1 MGSAVSG
8 DSLSFASDIFVEHSP
23 SSSSFFC
30 GHEMLSHGFLETI
43 ANFLP
48 MEVIVVPG
56 ACLLVSL

>member
-30 GHEMLSHGFLETI
+30 GREMFSHGF
-43 ANFLP
+43 
-48 MEVIVVPG
+48 
-56 ACLLVSL
+56 